1 LYFFSRIVPL
11 HGNFFAGIGD
21 DTTWNFTTGNLV
33 AFTTVGTTNW
43 TAPSGSLPLRC
54 WWSAAAAGQVASRQ
68 ARAARAAPVV
78 LPAAWQ
84 IPAGAVARAAKATES
99 AAMAVPA
106 LSCCPSA
113 ARPTP
118 TPGAPGYGGSQM
130 LTTSGGNFTAGQE
143 GYLGF
148 RLNGTNYGSMRVVL
162 TLEPTSTRSALAAR

>member
-1 LYFFSRIVPL
+1 MATSLPGSAMTPPGTSPRAISLRSPPS
-11 HGNFFAGIGD
+11 APP
-21 DTTWNFTTGNLV
+21 TGPPRP
-33 AFTTVGTTNW
+33 A
-43 TAPSGSLPLRC
+43 SLPLRC

-68 ARAARAAPVV
+68 ARAAPVV